1 MDRIRQALST
11 NRVDTSRDAEDLR
24 LRGRTYA
31 IPFERVWSTA
41 LALATEGRGWTVI
54 RADDQDGLIQV
65 EVRRLLVRVVDEVT
79 IRVALDL
86 DAQTRVD
93 ITAVSPKGRWDLG
106 VNARRVGRFLQLLDR
121 RLEASPGQILS

>member
-11 NRVDTSRDAEDLR
+11 NRVDTSPDAEDLR

-31 IPFERVWSTA
+31 IPFERVWATA

-54 RADDQDGLIQV
+54 RADDQDGLIQA
-65 EVRRLLVRVVDEVT
+65 EVRRRLVRVVDDVT
-79 IRVALDL
+79 IRVALDP

-93 ITAVSPKGRWDLG
+93 ITSASRKDRGDLG
-106 VNARRVGRFLQLLDR
+106 TNARRVARFLRLLDR
-121 RLEASPGQILS
+121 RLEASPGQILP